1 MVGPLPDLISRGTA
15 WLYLKFA
22 TGTLTGYDYAG
33 PNSKISAGALQAA
46 IWSLKGE
53 GANPNNLFSLAVTNQ
68 FGNAMAATA
77 AMADNNGTYSVG
89 VLNLW
94 GAINHTEFAQ
104 DQLMLTG
111 SPNLLTGVPNGGST
125 AMLLGLGFLSD
136 SIR

>member
-15 WLYLKFA
+15 WLYLKFV

-46 IWSLKGE
+46 ICSLKSE

-68 FGNAMAATA
+68 FGNATA
-77 AMADNNGTYSVG
+77 AMADKNGTYSVG

-104 DQLMLTG
+104 DQLKLTG
-111 SPNLLTGVPNGGST
+111 SPRTC
-125 AMLLGLGFLSD
+125 
-136 SIR
+136 